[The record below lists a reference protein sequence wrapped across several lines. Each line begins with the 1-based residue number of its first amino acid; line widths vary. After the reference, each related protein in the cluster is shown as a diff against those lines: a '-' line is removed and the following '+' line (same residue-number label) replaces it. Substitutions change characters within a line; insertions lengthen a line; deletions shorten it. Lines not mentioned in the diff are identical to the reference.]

1 MKTLTEE
8 LASLL
13 TALGPLQPQ
22 QQNEIKMAF
31 IAGASVMLLNVSD
44 ALDRGEIEKAQLY
57 VAENL
62 ELADKFLTTIL
73 INSKVQN

>member
-8 LASLL
+8 LGSLL
-13 TALGPLQPQ
+13 ATLAPLQPQ
-22 QQNEIKMAF
+22 QQNEIRMAF

-44 ALDRGEIEKAQLY
+44 ALDLGEIEKAQLY

-62 ELADKFLTTIL
+62 EIADKLLDTML
-73 INSKVQN
+73 GNSNRRN